1 MVMGWISKIWEF
13 FSWGWSIKYWL
24 LVIGYWLLVIG
35 YGIIKLFNPP
45 VVRLKIT
52 PKAP

>member
-13 FSWGWSIKYWL
+13 
-24 LVIGYWLLVIG
+24 LVGCGALNIGYWLLVIG